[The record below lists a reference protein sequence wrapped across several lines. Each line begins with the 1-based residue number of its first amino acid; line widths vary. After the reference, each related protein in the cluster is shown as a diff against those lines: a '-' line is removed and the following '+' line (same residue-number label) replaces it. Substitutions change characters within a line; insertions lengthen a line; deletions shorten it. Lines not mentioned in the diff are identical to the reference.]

1 MFAEAVNALMDGR
14 VICHV
19 TEPELFDHLSDADK
33 RERINTYVRQIGWRV
48 VATHNKSGY
57 FLVPDKPG
65 EATGANLSSMHR
77 KIMGDVRPMID
88 FLALCLAV
96 GQTDSVLR
104 PGDRIYPGQ
113 YASRIEASS
122 KLFSDLKTLYP
133 KLSRS
138 TGKKDAADMLKAV
151 LKNLEHRGYMKETDY
166 EGDRSYY
173 EATGMVD
180 AFHDLVD
187 FLIANTP
194 EAQESVDEFIQQ
206 ESLL

>member
-1 MFAEAVNALMDGR
+1 MFAETVNALMDGR

-19 TEPELFDHLSDADK
+19 TEPAMFDYLLDAD
-33 RERINTYVRQIGWRV
+33 ERDQVNSYLNRIGWRI
-48 VATHNKSGY
+48 VATHNASGY
-57 FLVPDKPG
+57 FLVPEKSGDMT
-65 EATGANLSSMHR
+65 AADVSSMYR

-88 FLALCLAV
+88 FLTLCLAV
-96 GQTDSVLR
+96 GQTDSALR

-133 KLSRS
+133 KLSKS
-138 TGKKDAADMLKAV
+138 TAKKDATDMLKAV
-151 LKNLEHRGYMKETDY
+151 LKTLLQRGYLQEKNY

-173 EATGMVD
+173 AVTGMID
-180 AFHDLVD
+180 AFHDLIE

-194 EAQESVDEFIQQ
+194 EAQESMDAFIRQ
-206 ESLL
+206 ENLL

>member
-1 MFAEAVNALMDGR
+1 MFAEAVNALMDSR

-33 RERINTYVRQIGWRV
+33 RERINTYVRQIGWCV

-57 FLVPDKPG
+57 FLVPAKPG

-151 LKNLEHRGYMKETDY
+151 LKNLEQRGYMKETDY
-166 EGDRSYY
+166 DGDRSYY
-173 EATGMVD
+173 EATGRVD
-180 AFHDLVD
+180 AIHDLVD

-194 EAQESVDEFIQQ
+194 EAQESIDEFIQQ

>member
-1 MFAEAVNALMDGR
+1 MFAEAVNALIDGR

-33 RERINTYVRQIGWRV
+33 RERINTYVGQIGWRV

-57 FLVPDKPG
+57 FLVPLKPS
-65 EATGANLSSMHR
+65 EATGASLSSMHR
-77 KIMGDVRPMID
+77 KIMGDMRPMID

-151 LKNLEHRGYMKETDY
+151 LKNLEQRGYMKEKDY

>member
-1 MFAEAVNALMDGR
+1 MFAEAVNTLMDGR

-19 TEPELFDHLSDADK
+19 TEPELFDHLSDIDK
-33 RERINTYVRQIGWRV
+33 RDRVNSYLRQIGWQV

-57 FLVPDKPG
+57 FLVPQKPD
-65 EATGANLSSMHR
+65 ATTGAGVSYMHR

-88 FLALCLAV
+88 FLVLCLAV
-96 GQTDSVLR
+96 EKTDSVLR

-151 LKNLEHRGYMKETDY
+151 LKNLEQRGYVKEKDY

-194 EAQESVDEFIQQ
+194 EAQESVNELIQQ

>member
-1 MFAEAVNALMDGR
+1 MFAEAVNTLMDGR

-19 TEPELFDHLSDADK
+19 TEPELFDHLSDMDK
-33 RERINTYVRQIGWRV
+33 RDRVNSYLHQIGWRV

-57 FLVPDKPG
+57 FLVPQKPD
-65 EATGANLSSMHR
+65 EMTGAGLSSMHR
-77 KIMGDVRPMID
+77 KIMKDLRPMID
-88 FLALCLAV
+88 FLSLCLAV

-104 PGDRIYPGQ
+104 PGDRIYPGK

-138 TGKKDAADMLKAV
+138 TGKKNAADMLKAV
-151 LKNLEHRGYMKETDY
+151 LNSLEQHGYVKEKNY
-166 EGDRSYY
+166 EGDPDYY

-180 AFHDLVD
+180 AFHDIVD

-194 EAQESVDEFIQQ
+194 EAQDSVDEFIQQ